1 MGAARKA
8 KRPAEPTPPRAK
20 ILRGRVELTSM
31 GTDGI
36 AITTIEELSQAALAA
51 IESAATD
58 AAEES
63 AGPVPGDGPPTVGE
77 MATAAQEAAGL
88 RFVLSR
94 AAPSL
99 VPDVDRL
106 VRLLRRIPGVAEEL
120 QRRHLGRG

>member
-20 ILRGRVELTSM
+20 ILRGRVEFTTM

-36 AITTIEELSQAALAA
+36 AITTIEELSPSALAA
-51 IESAATD
+51 IESAAAD

-63 AGPVPGDGPPTVGE
+63 AGPAPGDGPPSVDE
-77 MATAAQEAAGL
+77 IATAAQKAAQL
-88 RFVLSR
+88 RFCVSR
-94 AAPSL
+94 GAPSL
-99 VPDVDRL
+99 VPEVDRL
-106 VRLLRRIPGVAEEL
+106 VRLLRRLPGVAEEL

>member
-20 ILRGRVELTSM
+20 ILRGRVELTTIGS
-31 GTDGI
+31 DGI
-36 AITTIEELSQAALAA
+36 AITTIEELSPSALAA
-51 IESAATD
+51 IESAAAD

-63 AGPVPGDGPPTVGE
+63 AGPAPGDGPPDVAE
-77 MATAAQEAAGL
+77 MATAAQKAAEL

-94 AAPSL
+94 ASPGL
-99 VPDVDRL
+99 VPEVDRI
-106 VRLLRRIPGVAEEL
+106 VRLLRRLPGVAEEL